1 MAITASGLFL
11 PTFRDILDATQLA
24 VDFDGDTIK
33 LALVDNTITP
43 NFDTHDHFSDLS
55 SGEVSGTGYTAGGAT
70 LAGKSIAISGGDLD
84 WDATDPTWSSSTIT
98 ARGGLIYDDTL
109 TNDPL
114 ICLLNFGSD
123 IESTNGTFTVAFAAG
138 GFIQMDLTP

>member
-11 PTFRDILDATQLA
+11 PTFRDIFDTTQLA
-24 VDFDGDTIK
+24 VNYDGDTIK

-43 NFDTHDHFSDLS
+43 NFDTHDQFVDLS
-55 SGEVSGTGYTAGGAT
+55 SGEVTGTGYTAGGAT
-70 LAGKSIAISGGDLD
+70 LAGKSISISGGDLD
-84 WDATDPTWSSSTIT
+84 WDATDPTWASSTIT
-98 ARGGLIYDDTL
+98 ARGGVVYDNTL
-109 TNDPL
+109 ANDPL

-123 IESTNGTFTVAFAAG
+123 ISSSSGTFTVTFAAG